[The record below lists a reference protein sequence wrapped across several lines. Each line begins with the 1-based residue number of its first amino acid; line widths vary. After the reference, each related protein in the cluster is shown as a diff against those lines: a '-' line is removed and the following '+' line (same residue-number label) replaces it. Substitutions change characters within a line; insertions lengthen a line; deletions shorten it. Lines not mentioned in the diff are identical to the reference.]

1 MNVKEFAEKHAGE
14 EVIYDG
20 YKMRI
25 VGHGS
30 FKVVLEDLY
39 SDYKHKWGY
48 SSARFSPV
56 APFTNGT
63 LRFVNLHDLMSEH
76 LRQEKKT
83 RYKLHLRSGGV
94 ITGYSKR
101 TKPELIKFLDIV
113 LVSEYLCCLSILD
126 KCGDEAVVLRNV
138 EFKGAT
144 YEIG

>member
-39 SDYKHKWGY
+39 SDYKHKWGQ
-48 SSARFSPV
+48 SNKNFSQV
-56 APFTNGT
+56 APFTRDT
-63 LRFVNLHDLMSEH
+63 LRFANIQELTLGD
-76 LRQEKKT
+76 LRQEKNT

-101 TKPELIKFLDIV
+101 TKSELVEFFGRV
-113 LVSEYLCCLSILD
+113 LVDEYLCCLSILD
-126 KCGDEAVVLRNV
+126 KCGDEVVVLRNV